1 MARPKDADAAG
12 TYDSIVAAALALL
25 AEVDNPSQVSMRKV
39 AVRADVSLGTIQYHF
54 ANKDALLEAC
64 LDGYYERL
72 SALVQGIIVE
82 ANDPSTNRDT
92 FVGESARLMYRFVR
106 RERAALT
113 LRMLT
118 NTTQGELN
126 PKRQSEFLGSFIALG
141 AAALRPFADVEDL
154 DLRLSIQGMST
165 MLMRFA
171 LLSDTEIA
179 NVTGLEADEARGEV
193 EEYVVRAA
201 CRLVGAPEPQS

>member
-1 MARPKDADAAG
+1 MGRPKDADAAA

-39 AVRADVSLGTIQYHF
+39 GVRADVSLGTIQYHF

-72 SALVQGIIVE
+72 GALVQGIIVG

-92 FVGESARLMYRFVR
+92 FVAESVRVMYRFVR

-118 NTTQGELN
+118 NTTQGELH
-126 PKRQSEFLGSFIALG
+126 PKRQSEFLGPIL
-141 AAALRPFADVEDL
+141 AAGTDALRPFANVADL
-154 DLRLSIQGMST
+154 DLRLSIQAMAT

-171 LLSDTEIA
+171 LLSETEVA
-179 NVTGLEADEARGEV
+179 NITGLESSEARDAV